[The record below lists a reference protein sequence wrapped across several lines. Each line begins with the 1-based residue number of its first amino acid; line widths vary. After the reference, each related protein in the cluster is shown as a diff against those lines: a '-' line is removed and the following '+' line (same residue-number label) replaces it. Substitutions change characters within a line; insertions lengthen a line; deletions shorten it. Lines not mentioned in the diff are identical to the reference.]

1 MFELGTVVN
10 MGVMLLITIAAIVL
24 LGFFSKKFKI
34 LVPNSGQGV
43 ELIGGTSLG
52 KKNKLVLIKV
62 LDKKILLGVSDQ
74 QINTLCVFDQKTEMN
89 VTDLQDLKVSIN
101 A

>member
-10 MGVMLLITIAAIVL
+10 MGVMLLITIAVIVL
-24 LGFFSKKFKI
+24 LGFFSEKFKI
-34 LVPNSGQGV
+34 LVPSSGQDV

-74 QINTLCVFDQKTEMN
+74 QINTLCVFDQKTEVN